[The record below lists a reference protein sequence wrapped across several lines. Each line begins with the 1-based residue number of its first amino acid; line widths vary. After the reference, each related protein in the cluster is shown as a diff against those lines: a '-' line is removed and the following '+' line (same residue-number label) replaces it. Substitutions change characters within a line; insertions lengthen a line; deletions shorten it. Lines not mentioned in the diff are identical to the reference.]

1 MSSGK
6 PTHPP
11 VVTFTT
17 GAALLMQE
25 GLVESITPEGLR
37 YLAKKDDWPFGMP
50 GEGRKYEYGK
60 VGNAK
65 TMETKAFLD
74 YFRTGPPR
82 GGRGRPPQTS

>member
-1 MSSGK
+1 MPPTDK
-6 PTHPP
+6 PLPP

-17 GAALLMQE
+17 GAPLLMEQ

-37 YLAKKDDWPFGMP
+37 YIAKNNDDWPFG
-50 GEGRKYEYGK
+50 EGREHPYGQ

-65 TMETKAFLD
+65 TMETEAFLK

-82 GGRGRPPQTS
+82 GGRGRRPRSK